1 MARSDRPKPP
11 SDFDADLARLVEAFR
26 ANDPATFYTLLM
38 NSRVLYTVT
47 QTENLWNRVGEEG
60 EVQSVVYLHFLKG
73 WDRIRAYALAGA
85 GPVAG
90 YLVEVIRNAVRDSLR
105 KQERRQRRE
114 RSLLRGLGDDES
126 RGNEAEMVEDHAGSV
141 LDSVIAQEEHQRLLA
156 AESDPEQAKFG
167 AVYKLKMM
175 MRCATDQLDRYALTA
190 AEHAWRPD
198 EPDHPH
204 PRPAG
209 RVAGWLARL
218 RRADEM
224 GKRFKPT
231 SRKLVRML
239 GMVRGDAPEQTLKD
253 KANVFDQWFRRAK
266 VKLAARLKA

>member
-1 MARSDRPKPP
+1 VASPKPP
-11 SDFDADLARLVEAFR
+11 KSPSQFDADLARLADAFR
-26 ANDPATFYTLLM
+26 DNDPAVFYTLLM
-38 NSRVLYTVT
+38 NSKVLYTVT
-47 QTENLWNRVGEEG
+47 QTENLWARVGEEG

-73 WDRIRAYALAGA
+73 WDRIRGHALASG

-90 YLVEVIRNAVRDSLR
+90 YLVEVIRNAVRDALR
-105 KQERRQRRE
+105 KQERRQKRE
-114 RSLLRGLGDDES
+114 RSLVRGLEGE
-126 RGNEAEMVEDHAGSV
+126 RGNEAEAVEDDSGSV
-141 LDSVIAQEEHQRLLA
+141 LDSVIAAEEHQRLMA

-175 MRCATDQLDRYALTA
+175 MRCSIDQLDRYALTA
-190 AEHAWRPD
+190 AEAAWTPS
-198 EPDHPH
+198 EPDYPH

-209 RVAGWLARL
+209 RVAAWIGRL
-218 RRADEM
+218 RRRDEM

-239 GMVRGDAPEQTLKD
+239 GMVRRNAVEQVLKD

-266 VKLAARLKA
+266 VKLAARLKE